1 MALRN
6 KPTVALVTTQFWDQ
20 GDFVAEAGGMPD
32 LPRVQ
37 LPHPVAGTGGAAM
50 GELARAL
57 APQIIER
64 LRTSSVPVAA

>member
-20 GDFVAEAGGMPD
+20 GNFVAEARGMPD

-37 LPHPVAGTGGAAM
+37 LPHPVAGTGGSAM
-50 GELARAL
+50 GELARTL
-57 APQIIER
+57 APQIIDR
-64 LRTSSVPVAA
+64 LRGAAAPAAA